1 MLPADAR
8 INVRREKI
16 RLHPSPPGLSEA
28 PSRSIVEV
36 IRRKCQCRVPLLLLH
51 GVTIACPDCGTLEE
65 IPRLLRPDT
74 AVCIRCRSDLEKTN
88 GRSIGAA
95 LACSLATLLL
105 LVPLNVLPLLRVD
118 IFGMH
123 SQTITAV
130 GVALLWLQG
139 WILLAGLSALFVIVL
154 PFLRFGLLTAV
165 LAALSLGRR
174 PSWLGAAFRWSI
186 WLDPWAMIDVYLLAG
201 CVGYFRLINIDQA
214 RVIIEPGG
222 ACFIAAAFLTMLS
235 RATLDSRT
243 VWRAIGG
250 ETQAKSGD
258 AMLGCTTCDL
268 VQPLANEGQRC
279 PRCGARLWLRK
290 PDSGAWTAAL
300 LVAAL
305 TLVLPANIYPM
316 NISNH
321 LGQQVHYTIMTG
333 IRDLFKAGLYP
344 LGVLIF
350 CTSILTPAVKIFALG
365 WCVLSVWHGSRRY
378 LVTKTKVL
386 RVIAEMGRWSKTD
399 PFAILFFVPLVH
411 FGPLGSEDA
420 GWGATAFMMMSFFT
434 MAASVTFDPRL
445 MWDAGE

>member
-1 MLPADAR
+1 M
-8 INVRREKI
+8 
-16 RLHPSPPGLSEA
+16 
-28 PSRSIVEV
+28 
-36 IRRKCQCRVPLLLLH
+36 
-51 GVTIACPDCGTLEE
+51 TIACPDCGTLEE
-65 IPRLLRPDT
+65 LPRLRRRDT
-74 AVCIRCRSDLEKTN
+74 AVCIRCQSDLEKTS

-105 LVPLNVLPLLRVD
+105 LVPVNALPLLRVD

-123 SQTITAV
+123 TQTVTAV
-130 GVALLWLQG
+130 GVAELWGRG
-139 WILLAGLSALFVIVL
+139 WILLAGLSALFVIL
-154 PFLRFGLLTAV
+154 FPFLRFGLLSAV
-165 LAALSLGRR
+165 LAALRLGRR
-174 PSWLGAAFRWSI
+174 PSWLGTAFRWSL

-201 CVGYFRLINIDQA
+201 CIGYFRLINIDQA
-214 RVIIEPGG
+214 HLTIEPGG

-235 RATLDSRT
+235 RATLDART

-250 ETQAKSGD
+250 ETRVQKGEA
-258 AMLGCTTCDL
+258 LVGCTTCDL
-268 VQPLANEGQRC
+268 VLPLSREGQRC
-279 PRCGARLWLRK
+279 PRCGARLQLRK
-290 PDSGAWTAAL
+290 PDATLWTAAL

-305 TLVLPANIYPM
+305 ALVLPANIFPM

-333 IRDLFKAGLYP
+333 VQDLFQAGLYP

-350 CTSILTPAVKIFALG
+350 CTSILTPGVKIFALG
-365 WCVLSVWHGSRRY
+365 WCVLSVWRGSRRH
-378 LVTKTKVL
+378 LVTKTKML

-411 FGPLGSEDA
+411 FGSLGSEEA

-445 MWDAGE
+445 MWDVAQ